1 MISYRSEI
9 SFNQRFRRD
18 RLSDTCSD
26 NFNPDNRFQVENYLH
41 HQGEKLVDRFD
52 RFSYLTLTRAMDW
65 HDISFGFESV
75 TDACKKIQ
83 AKILSI
89 GIDTDRLF
97 SATGMRQEAD
107 FLSTLGKTAFYDEIK
122 TVHGHDAFLIEFDQL
137 NRIIK
142 PFLERI

>member
-26 NFNPDNRFQVENYLH
+26 NFNPDNRFQVENYLL